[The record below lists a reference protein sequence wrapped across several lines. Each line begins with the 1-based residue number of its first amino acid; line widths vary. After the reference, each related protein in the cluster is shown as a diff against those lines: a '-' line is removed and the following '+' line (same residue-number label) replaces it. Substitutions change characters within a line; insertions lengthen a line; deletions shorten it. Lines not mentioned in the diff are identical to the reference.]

1 MNKKNQNNKL
11 KSLVRERNMSNNFSP
26 MSEEEISIKT
36 NIPIKEIEASLQNAY
51 KALINSGVSINQLKE
66 FSKKERE
73 FDRK

>member
-36 NIPIKEIEASLQNAY
+36 NIPIEEIEASLQNAY

-66 FSKKERE
+66 FSKKERI
-73 FDRK
+73 